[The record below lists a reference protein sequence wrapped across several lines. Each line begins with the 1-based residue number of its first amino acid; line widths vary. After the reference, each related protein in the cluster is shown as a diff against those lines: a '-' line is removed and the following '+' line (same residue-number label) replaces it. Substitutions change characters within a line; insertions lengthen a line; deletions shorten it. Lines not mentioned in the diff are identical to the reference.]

1 MSLFK
6 IKSNKNFSFDNRT
19 TLHSKHKEYI
29 NQFGE
34 QKESLP
40 NYKKKMKDLIAQYQ
54 KIYSNLNT
62 DGEIDEKYQ
71 ESVIELNKLFVEII
85 NLKKE
90 IKNIE
95 SDKNIKNYYLDLANI
110 YSKFYQDD
118 NPTIRQDNN
127 FGDFVTV
134 TKRLNREKVLDAY
147 MQKFTD
153 VVEDYYNIDGDVD
166 VCKDCHTIDNF
177 AENRGCRECKSCGRM
192 EYIIDEVSKPSYKDR
207 SNDKMYS
214 FSYKKINHFNE
225 WINQIQGKEVTKI
238 PKDVFDKLLVEIK
251 KERIMDSR
259 YITQKKVRGYLRK
272 LKLSKYYEH
281 VPYITLQLGGEKP
294 PQIPHDIET
303 ELRRMFIEISA
314 PFITYCP
321 KNRRNFPRYT
331 FMIYKCCELIGYIEI
346 LPFLPLLK
354 TRTRL
359 CAMDEIWKK
368 ICDQKGWPFI
378 STV

>member
-6 IKSNKNFSFDNRT
+6 IKSNKNFSFDSRA
-19 TLHSKHKEYI
+19 TLHSKHREYVDLFDKQKNSIIEYKEQVD
-29 NQFGE
+29 N
-34 QKESLP
+34 LVT
-40 NYKKKMKDLIAQYQ
+40 NYN
-54 KIYSNLNT
+54 KIYSDLNAK
-62 DGEIDEKYQ
+62 DIVNENYQ
-71 ESVIELNKLFVEII
+71 ESSITLNKLFYEIA
-85 NLKKE
+85 NLKKD

-95 SDKNIKNYYLDLANI
+95 SDKNITNYYLDLANI
-110 YSKFYQDD
+110 YSKFYHDD
-118 NPTIRQDNN
+118 DPVIRLDGT

-134 TKRLNREKVLDAY
+134 TKKVNREKVLDAY

-153 VVEDYYNIDGDVD
+153 VVEDYNVTNICGDI
-166 VCKDCHTIDNF
+166 CKDCHAVDEF
-177 AENRGCRECKSCGRM
+177 AEDRGCRECKSCGRI
-192 EYIIDEVSKPSYKDR
+192 EYIIDEISKPSYKNQ

-238 PKDVFDKLLVEIK
+238 PKEVFDKLLVEIK
-251 KERIMDSR
+251 KERIMNSK
-259 YITQKKVRGYLRK
+259 YITQIKVRGYLRK

-294 PQIPHDIET
+294 PQIPHEIET

-331 FMIYKCCELIGYIEI
+331 FMIYKCCELIGYTEI

-368 ICDQKGWPFI
+368 ICNQKAWPFI
-378 STV
+378 ATV